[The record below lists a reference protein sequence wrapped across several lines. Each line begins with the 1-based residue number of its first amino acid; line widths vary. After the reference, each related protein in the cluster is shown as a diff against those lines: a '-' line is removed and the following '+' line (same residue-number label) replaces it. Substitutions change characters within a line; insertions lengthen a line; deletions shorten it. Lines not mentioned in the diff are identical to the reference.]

1 MKDTKSKASKD
12 VKKHDAGSSNIITL
26 DEFKFPHGVY
36 IFDGSVLK
44 DDVLNNAYSKLYMH
58 LTLDNHPDVGITV
71 IITPKWMLLTTLAGP
86 YTQHRGYPVYT
97 DAYAYCGIF
106 NIQTTEHQWPATAGL
121 EDDTLS
127 AFEVLE
133 RSSQLQREEHAK
145 ILILTQ

>member
-133 RSSQLQREEHAK
+133 RSS
-145 ILILTQ
+145 